1 MEDGEPKKI
10 EAIHDHDM
18 RVSHRE
24 HRRDGSGESTQ
35 PSTASPYREQ
45 GALINRSP
53 TAEKVSERGMN
64 RALLWPR
71 IRYHL
76 REPFAE
82 FMGTFILI
90 MFGDGGVAQ
99 VVLSRGEKGDYQS
112 ISWAWVSSQLPP
124 YRQSLPLI
132 MIFSRVSA
140 SC

>member
-1 MEDGEPKKI
+1 MDSAEEAKKVNVSPG
-10 EAIHDHDM
+10 DNL
-18 RVSHRE
+18 RTSHRE
-24 HRRDGSGESTQ
+24 HKRDGSGESSQ
-35 PSTASPYREQ
+35 ASPYAEH
-45 GALINRSP
+45 GALIDRSM
-53 TAEKVSERGMN
+53 TAEMKARRGMN

-112 ISWAWVSSQLPP
+112 ISWAWVSVL
-124 YRQSLPLI
+124 RLTLRSLPD
-132 MIFSRVSA
+132 
-140 SC
+140 